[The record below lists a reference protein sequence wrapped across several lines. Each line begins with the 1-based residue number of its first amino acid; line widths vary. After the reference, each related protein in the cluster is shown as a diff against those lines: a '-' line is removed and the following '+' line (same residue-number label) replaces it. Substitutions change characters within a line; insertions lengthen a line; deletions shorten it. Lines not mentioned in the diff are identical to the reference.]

1 MLTTPFRW
9 LAKVEGKSK
18 PKNNSKNGVSV
29 EPRRYV
35 VTLVFAVAVGLLSP

>member
-1 MLTTPFRW
+1 MPTTPFRW

-18 PKNNSKNGVSV
+18 AKSNRKNSVSA
-29 EPRRYV
+29 ELHRYV